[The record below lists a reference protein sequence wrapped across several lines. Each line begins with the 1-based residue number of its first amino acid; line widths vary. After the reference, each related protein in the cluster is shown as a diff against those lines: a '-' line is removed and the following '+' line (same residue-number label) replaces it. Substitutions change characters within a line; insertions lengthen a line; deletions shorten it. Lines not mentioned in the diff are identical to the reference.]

1 VKGENMSAKGLCLSV
16 LWVVV
21 LANGVAV
28 SQAASIGLNFV
39 DGRNGSG
46 PEALTAGQ
54 SAGVIAQTNWNNTT
68 ANTLVDGLHGT
79 KTTSS
84 IASPVA
90 GAIVD
95 STGATTGVTASWT
108 GYTTWSAPDEGAPN
122 ANDILMSDFLLTE
135 TSVGPDASVTFNNLT
150 YGTYDVY
157 VYFSG
162 GSGGSGQ
169 TGEIKLNAL
178 APVTVTSQAF
188 SGGPFNEATGAL
200 DAGHYVRF
208 AAVSGNSFTVSLNN
222 TFTGN
227 HMGIFGVQIVDTT
240 VPEPA
245 TISLWAML
253 GVAVVGVGIW
263 RRRRAVRGQ

>member
-1 VKGENMSAKGLCLSV
+1 MSAKRLWLSV
-16 LWVVV
+16 LSVVV
-21 LANGVAV
+21 VASCVAV
-28 SQAASIGLNFV
+28 SHAASMGLNFV

-46 PEALTAGQ
+46 PEALTTGQ
-54 SAGVIAQTNWNNTT
+54 SAGVVAQMNWNNTT
-68 ANTLVDGLHGT
+68 ANTLGDGAHGT

-108 GYTTWSAPDEGAPN
+108 GYTTWSAADEASPN

-135 TSVGPDASVTFNNLT
+135 TTVGPDASVTFNNLT

-157 VYFSG
+157 VYFAGG
-162 GSGGSGQ
+162 GSGK
-169 TGEIKLNAL
+169 TGEITLNSL
-178 APVTVTSQAF
+178 APVTVTSLAF

-208 AAVSGNSFTVSLNN
+208 ASVSGNSFTVALNN

-240 VPEPA
+240 QAIPEPA

-253 GVAVVGVGIW
+253 GVAAVGFGMW
-263 RRRRAVRGQ
+263 RRRAVHGQ